1 MMQVMTLGEA
11 GDQRRMEGQGAS
23 RGRQACTTPEVS
35 RPFHHHDRARI
46 DEDIVEDAFHA
57 PGSNGIFPMQ
67 LQLKMLTSAIA
78 EKNSK
83 EEIAQDA
90 ALAQL
95 IADSTEKKFK
105 LNSLFKGMWK
115 KKHYSFDL
123 S

>member
-1 MMQVMTLGEA
+1 MGRAIFTEQLTAQVKGCAKIMVNVVATQELEP
-11 GDQRRMEGQGAS
+11 GDVLRR
-23 RGRQACTTPEVS
+23 
-35 RPFHHHDRARI
+35 F
-46 DEDIVEDAFHA
+46 
-57 PGSNGIFPMQ
+57 
-67 LQLKMLTSAIA
+67 
-78 EKNSK
+78 K

>member
-1 MMQVMTLGEA
+1 MAQEEPEE
-11 GDQRRMEGQGAS
+11 GDQGRGA
-23 RGRQACTTPEVS
+23 EVHQHAQHQRWVQQS
-35 RPFHHHDRARI
+35 VKQCANLFVSEKNPK
-46 DEDIVEDAFHA
+46 DED
-57 PGSNGIFPMQ
+57 G
-67 LQLKMLTSAIA
+67 
-78 EKNSK
+78 
-83 EEIAQDA
+83 QDA

>member
-1 MMQVMTLGEA
+1 MHNTRGESLPQ
-11 GDQRRMEGQGAS
+11 DDHD
-23 RGRQACTTPEVS
+23 RGRIGENT
-35 RPFHHHDRARI
+35 
-46 DEDIVEDAFHA
+46 VEYTENCDAVEGAFHA
-57 PGSNGIFPMQ
+57 LGSNGVFPMQ
-67 LQLKMLTSAIA
+67 PPLKMLTSVIA
-78 EKNSK
+78 EKNST

>member
-1 MMQVMTLGEA
+1 MHNTRGESLPQH
-11 GDQRRMEGQGAS
+11 DHDP
-23 RGRQACTTPEVS
+23 RG
-35 RPFHHHDRARI
+35 RI
-46 DEDIVEDAFHA
+46 DENTVEHTENCDCVEGAFPA
-57 PGSNGIFPMQ
+57 RRSNGVFPMQ
-67 LQLKMLTSAIA
+67 PKMLTSVIA

>member
-1 MMQVMTLGEA
+1 
-11 GDQRRMEGQGAS
+11 
-23 RGRQACTTPEVS
+23 
-35 RPFHHHDRARI
+35 
-46 DEDIVEDAFHA
+46 
-57 PGSNGIFPMQ
+57 
-67 LQLKMLTSAIA
+67 MLTSAIA

>member
-1 MMQVMTLGEA
+1 MHNTRGESLPHR
-11 GDQRRMEGQGAS
+11 GD
-23 RGRQACTTPEVS
+23 
-35 RPFHHHDRARI
+35 HDRRGRI
-46 DEDIVEDAFHA
+46 DENTENCDAEDAFCAAGSDAVFPIQA
-57 PGSNGIFPMQ
+57 P
-67 LQLKMLTSAIA
+67 LKMLTSVIA

>member
-1 MMQVMTLGEA
+1 MHNTRGE
-11 GDQRRMEGQGAS
+11 S
-23 RGRQACTTPEVS
+23 PL
-35 RPFHHHDRARI
+35 PHHDHDRGRI
-46 DEDIVEDAFHA
+46 DENTVEHTENCDVEDAFHA
-57 PGSNGIFPMQ
+57 GSNGKFPMQ
-67 LQLKMLTSAIA
+67 PLLKMLTSVIA

>member
-1 MMQVMTLGEA
+1 MHNTRGESPNPHQP
-11 GDQRRMEGQGAS
+11 DHD
-23 RGRQACTTPEVS
+23 RGRINENTC
-35 RPFHHHDRARI
+35 D
-46 DEDIVEDAFHA
+46 VEDAFHA
-57 PGSNGIFPMQ
+57 GSNGEFPMQ
-67 LQLKMLTSAIA
+67 PPLKMLTSVIA

>member
-1 MMQVMTLGEA
+1 MQKVRGAKVGLTRIVMYN
-11 GDQRRMEGQGAS
+11 S
-23 RGRQACTTPEVS
+23 QAVKQCANLFVS
-35 RPFHHHDRARI
+35 
-46 DEDIVEDAFHA
+46 
-57 PGSNGIFPMQ
+57 
-67 LQLKMLTSAIA
+67 
-78 EKNSK
+78 EKNPK
-83 EEIAQDA
+83 DKDGQDA

>member
-1 MMQVMTLGEA
+1 MHNTRGESLPQH
-11 GDQRRMEGQGAS
+11 DHDP
-23 RGRQACTTPEVS
+23 RG
-35 RPFHHHDRARI
+35 RI
-46 DEDIVEDAFHA
+46 DENTVVEHTKNCDCAKGTF
-57 PGSNGIFPMQ
+57 PGRGSNGVFPM
-67 LQLKMLTSAIA
+67 QLKMLTSVIA

>member
-1 MMQVMTLGEA
+1 MHNTRGESLPQH
-11 GDQRRMEGQGAS
+11 DHDP
-23 RGRQACTTPEVS
+23 RG
-35 RPFHHHDRARI
+35 RI
-46 DEDIVEDAFHA
+46 DENTVEHTEGAFPA
-57 PGSNGIFPMQ
+57 RRSNGVFPMQ
-67 LQLKMLTSAIA
+67 PKMLTSVIA

>member
-23 RGRQACTTPEVS
+23 RGRQACTTSEVS

-46 DEDIVEDAFHA
+46 DEDIVEGAFHA
-57 PGSNGIFPMQ
+57 PGSNGIFP
-67 LQLKMLTSAIA
+67 KMLTSVIA

>member
-1 MMQVMTLGEA
+1 
-11 GDQRRMEGQGAS
+11 
-23 RGRQACTTPEVS
+23 
-35 RPFHHHDRARI
+35 
-46 DEDIVEDAFHA
+46 
-57 PGSNGIFPMQ
+57 
-67 LQLKMLTSAIA
+67 MLTSVIA
-78 EKNSK
+78 EKNST

>member
-1 MMQVMTLGEA
+1 M
-11 GDQRRMEGQGAS
+11 
-23 RGRQACTTPEVS
+23 
-35 RPFHHHDRARI
+35 
-46 DEDIVEDAFHA
+46 
-57 PGSNGIFPMQ
+57 FPMQ
-67 LQLKMLTSAIA
+67 PQLKMLTSAIA

>member
-1 MMQVMTLGEA
+1 MYN
-11 GDQRRMEGQGAS
+11 S
-23 RGRQACTTPEVS
+23 QAVKQCANLFVS
-35 RPFHHHDRARI
+35 EKNPK
-46 DEDIVEDAFHA
+46 DED
-57 PGSNGIFPMQ
+57 G
-67 LQLKMLTSAIA
+67 
-78 EKNSK
+78 
-83 EEIAQDA
+83 QDA

>member
-1 MMQVMTLGEA
+1 MHNTRGESLPQ
-11 GDQRRMEGQGAS
+11 DD
-23 RGRQACTTPEVS
+23 
-35 RPFHHHDRARI
+35 HDRGRI
-46 DEDIVEDAFHA
+46 DENTVERTKNCDVEVAFHA
-57 PGSNGIFPMQ
+57 VGSNGVFPMQ
-67 LQLKMLTSAIA
+67 SPPLKMLTSVIA
-78 EKNSK
+78 EKNST